1 MSESYIDAG
10 SLNERLERLEL
21 QQTEEHTWEWVSVGR
36 LWGQVSVEVGSRMNL
51 FSSVGI
57 GARNA
62 KLVIRSRRLTLHE
75 ALRWKGQHIFL
86 TSITNRD
93 RLHLDLQG
101 ALVSVVTCKGQGYTT
116 TVGAGNRPVK
126 QENPEQTF
134 PGVLTEKYARYET
147 EDSYAKARRLL
158 VLVTPKEIDLLEGDL
173 LTVTDGPAAAVY
185 NVQTRH
191 VLDEFKNE
199 YEIMYSRDI

>member
-21 QQTEEHTWEWVSVGR
+21 QQTEEYTWEWVSMGG
-36 LWGQVSVEVGSRMNL
+36 LWGQVTVDGGKNL

-57 GARNA
+57 GARNV
-62 KLVIRSRRLTLHE
+62 KLVIRSRNLTLHK
-75 ALRWKGQHIFL
+75 ALRWNGQHIFL
-86 TSITNRD
+86 TSITKRD
-93 RLHLDLQG
+93 RMHLDIQG
-101 ALVSVVTCKGQGYTT
+101 AMVSIVTCKVQGYTT

-126 QENPEQTF
+126 QKKLEQTF
-134 PGVLTEKYARYET
+134 PGVLTEKYVRYEI

-158 VLVTPKEIDLLEGDL
+158 VLVTPKEIDLVEGDL
-173 LTVTDGPAAAVY
+173 VTVTDGPAAAVY

>member
-36 LWGQVSVEVGSRMNL
+36 LWGQVTVDGGKNL

-57 GARNA
+57 GARNV

-75 ALRWKGQHIFL
+75 ALRWNGQHIFL
-86 TSITNRD
+86 TSITKRD
-93 RLHLDLQG
+93 RMHLDLQG
-101 ALVSVVTCKGQGYTT
+101 ALVSVVTCKGLGYIT

-126 QENPEQTF
+126 QEKPEQTF
-134 PGVLTEKYARYET
+134 PGVLTEKYVRYEI

-173 LTVTDGPAAAVY
+173 VTVTDGPAAAVY